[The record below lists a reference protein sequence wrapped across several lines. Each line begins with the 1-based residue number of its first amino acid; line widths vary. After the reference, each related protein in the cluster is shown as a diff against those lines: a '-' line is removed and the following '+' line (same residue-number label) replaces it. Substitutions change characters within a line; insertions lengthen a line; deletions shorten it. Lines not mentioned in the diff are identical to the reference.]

1 MSSGGNMIG
10 VLKSKHN
17 RQMLIKRK
25 NEVIFAYLF
34 LAVMII
40 FAVLTADR
48 FVTMRNLRNLL
59 SANIGLLLVSYGQL
73 CCVLLGGVDLSTGS
87 VISLTNVICVTLI
100 TDSPS
105 TWVPA
110 GILSLAVGA
119 GIGFVNGL
127 LVTKGNLQPLIATLA
142 TQTFFAGVALL
153 IMPNPTGTL
162 PSKLCKF
169 ISKGCNYLVP
179 VLIVLVTTVIMWI
192 VINRRK
198 FGRALLAIGGNEQSA
213 RSSGIHVDRVKI
225 KAFVLCGFMAALAGL
240 YISAF
245 TTSGSPIVGDAYTQK
260 SINAAVVGGA
270 ALAGGKGSVIGCIA
284 ATLILGI
291 ISNLLNLKGVSSYYQ
306 YVFQGLILII
316 ALSVSA
322 IRSKR

>member
-105 TWVPA
+105 TWVLA

-179 VLIVLVTTVIMWI
+179 VLIVLVTTMIMWI

-225 KAFVLCGFMAALAGL
+225 KAFMLCGFMAALAGL

>member
-105 TWVPA
+105 TWVLA

-225 KAFVLCGFMAALAGL
+225 KAFMLCGFMAALAGL
-240 YISAF
+240 YISTF

>member
-105 TWVPA
+105 TWVLA

-213 RSSGIHVDRVKI
+213 RSSGIHVDRVKS
-225 KAFVLCGFMAALAGL
+225 KAFMLCGFMAALAGL

>member
-48 FVTMRNLRNLL
+48 FVTVRNLRNLL

-105 TWVPA
+105 TWVLA

-225 KAFVLCGFMAALAGL
+225 KAFMLCGFMAALAGL

>member
-25 NEVIFAYLF
+25 NEVIFAYVF
-34 LAVMII
+34 LAIMIL

-87 VISLTNVICVTLI
+87 VISLVNVICVTLI

-105 TWVPA
+105 TWVLA

-119 GIGFVNGL
+119 GIGFINGL

-179 VLIVLVTTVIMWI
+179 ILIVIITTVIMWFI
-192 VINRRK
+192 INRRK

-225 KAFVLCGFMAALAGL
+225 KAFMLCGFMAALAGL

-245 TTSGSPIVGDAYTQK
+245 TTSGSPIVGEAYTQK

-270 ALAGGKGSVIGCIA
+270 SLAGGKGSVIGCIA

>member
-105 TWVPA
+105 TWVLA

-127 LVTKGNLQPLIATLA
+127 LVTQVGNLQPLIATLA

-153 IMPNPTGTL
+153 IMPNPD
-162 PSKLCKF
+162 
-169 ISKGCNYLVP
+169 
-179 VLIVLVTTVIMWI
+179 
-192 VINRRK
+192 
-198 FGRALLAIGGNEQSA
+198 GNAS
-213 RSSGIHVDRVKI
+213 
-225 KAFVLCGFMAALAGL
+225 L
-240 YISAF
+240 
-245 TTSGSPIVGDAYTQK
+245 
-260 SINAAVVGGA
+260 
-270 ALAGGKGSVIGCIA
+270 
-284 ATLILGI
+284 
-291 ISNLLNLKGVSSYYQ
+291 
-306 YVFQGLILII
+306 
-316 ALSVSA
+316 
-322 IRSKR
+322 

>member
-105 TWVPA
+105 TWVLA

-225 KAFVLCGFMAALAGL
+225 KAFMLCGFMAALAGL

>member
-105 TWVPA
+105 TWILA

-225 KAFVLCGFMAALAGL
+225 KAFMLCGFMAALAGL

>member
-1 MSSGGNMIG
+1 M
-10 VLKSKHN
+10 
-17 RQMLIKRK
+17 
-25 NEVIFAYLF
+25 
-34 LAVMII
+34 
-40 FAVLTADR
+40 
-48 FVTMRNLRNLL
+48 
-59 SANIGLLLVSYGQL
+59 
-73 CCVLLGGVDLSTGS
+73 LGGVDLSTGS

-105 TWVPA
+105 TWVLA

-169 ISKGCNYLVP
+169 ISKGCNYLIP

-225 KAFVLCGFMAALAGL
+225 KAFMLCGFMAALAGL

>member
-105 TWVPA
+105 TWVLA

-225 KAFVLCGFMAALAGL
+225 KAFMLCGFMAALAGL

-245 TTSGSPIVGDAYTQK
+245 TTSGSPIVGDVYTQK

>member
-105 TWVPA
+105 TWVLA

-225 KAFVLCGFMAALAGL
+225 KAFMLCGFMAALAGL

-306 YVFQGLILII
+306 YVFQG
-316 ALSVSA
+316 
-322 IRSKR
+322 

>member
-105 TWVPA
+105 TWVLA

-225 KAFVLCGFMAALAGL
+225 KAFMLCGFVAALAGL

>member
-105 TWVPA
+105 TWVLA

-306 YVFQGLILII
+306 
-316 ALSVSA
+316 
-322 IRSKR
+322 

>member
-105 TWVPA
+105 TWVLA

-225 KAFVLCGFMAALAGL
+225 KAFMLCGFMAALAGL

-284 ATLILGI
+284 ATLILGF

>member
-1 MSSGGNMIG
+1 MSSSAKTAGI
-10 VLKSKHN
+10 LSSRHN
-17 RQMLIKRK
+17 RQMLVKRK
-25 NEVIFAYLF
+25 SEVIFAYIF
-34 LAVMII
+34 LAAIVL
-40 FAVLTADR
+40 FAVLSANK
-48 FVTMRNLRNLL
+48 FVSMRNLRNLL
-59 SANIGLLLVSYGQL
+59 SANIGLLLVAYGQL

-100 TDSPS
+100 NDNPT
-105 TWVPA
+105 TWVMA
-110 GILSLAVGA
+110 AVLSLLSGLS
-119 GIGFVNGL
+119 IGLINGL

-169 ISKGCNYLVP
+169 ISKGCNYLIP
-179 VLIVLVTTVIMWI
+179 ILIAAAASVVMWLI
-192 VINRRK
+192 INRRK
-198 FGRALLAIGGNEQSA
+198 FGRAMLAIGGNEQSA
-213 RSSGIHVDRVKI
+213 RSSGINVDRTKI
-225 KAFVLCGFMAALAGL
+225 KAFMLCGFMAALAGL
-240 YISAF
+240 YISAY
-245 TTSGSPIVGDAYTQK
+245 TTSGSPIVGEAYTQK

-270 ALAGGKGSVIGCIA
+270 SLAGGKGSVVGCIA
-284 ATLILGI
+284 AVLILGI

-306 YVFQGLILII
+306 YVFQGLLLII

>member
-1 MSSGGNMIG
+1 
-10 VLKSKHN
+10 
-17 RQMLIKRK
+17 
-25 NEVIFAYLF
+25 
-34 LAVMII
+34 MII
-40 FAVLTADR
+40 FAVVTADR

-105 TWVPA
+105 TWVLA

-225 KAFVLCGFMAALAGL
+225 KAFMLCGFMAALAGL

>member
-105 TWVPA
+105 TWVLA

>member
-105 TWVPA
+105 TWVLA

-179 VLIVLVTTVIMWI
+179 VLIVLVTTVIMWL

-225 KAFVLCGFMAALAGL
+225 KAFMLCGFMAALAGL

>member
-105 TWVPA
+105 TWVLA

-169 ISKGCNYLVP
+169 ISKGCNYLIP

-225 KAFVLCGFMAALAGL
+225 KAFMLCGFMAALAGL

-245 TTSGSPIVGDAYTQK
+245 TTIGSPIVGDAYTQK

>member
-105 TWVPA
+105 TWVLA

-169 ISKGCNYLVP
+169 ISKGCNYLIP

-225 KAFVLCGFMAALAGL
+225 KAFMLCGFMAALAGL

>member
-25 NEVIFAYLF
+25 NEVIFAYVF
-34 LAVMII
+34 LAIMIL

-105 TWVPA
+105 TWVLA

-119 GIGFVNGL
+119 GIGFINGL

-179 VLIVLVTTVIMWI
+179 ILIVVITTAIMWI
-192 VINRRK
+192 IINRRK
-198 FGRALLAIGGNEQSA
+198 FGRAILAIGGNEQSA

-225 KAFVLCGFMAALAGL
+225 KAFMMCGFMAALAGL

-245 TTSGSPIVGDAYTQK
+245 TTSGSPIVGEAYTQK

-270 ALAGGKGSVIGCIA
+270 SLAGGKGSVIGCIA

>member
-1 MSSGGNMIG
+1 MSSSGNMIG

-105 TWVPA
+105 TWVLA

-225 KAFVLCGFMAALAGL
+225 KAFMLCGFMAALAGL

>member
-34 LAVMII
+34 LAGMII

-105 TWVPA
+105 TWVLA

-179 VLIVLVTTVIMWI
+179 VLIVLVTTVIMWL

-225 KAFVLCGFMAALAGL
+225 KAFMLCGFMAALAGL

>member
-105 TWVPA
+105 TWVLA

-225 KAFVLCGFMAALAGL
+225 KAFMLCGFMAALAGL

-245 TTSGSPIVGDAYTQK
+245 TTSGSPIVGEAYTQK

>member
-100 TDSPS
+100 TDSPL
-105 TWVPA
+105 TWVLA

-225 KAFVLCGFMAALAGL
+225 KAFMLCGFMAALAGL

-245 TTSGSPIVGDAYTQK
+245 TTSGSPIVGDVYTQK

>member
-105 TWVPA
+105 TWVLA

-213 RSSGIHVDRVKI
+213 RSSGIHADRVKI
-225 KAFVLCGFMAALAGL
+225 KAFMLCGFMAALAGL

>member
-105 TWVPA
+105 TWVLA

-225 KAFVLCGFMAALAGL
+225 KAFMLCGFMAALAGL

-322 IRSKR
+322 IRSTR

>member
-34 LAVMII
+34 LVVMII

-105 TWVPA
+105 TWVLA

-225 KAFVLCGFMAALAGL
+225 KAFMLCGFMAALAGL

-245 TTSGSPIVGDAYTQK
+245 TTSGSPIVGEAYTQK

>member
-105 TWVPA
+105 TWVLT

-225 KAFVLCGFMAALAGL
+225 KAFMLCGFMAALAGL

>member
-34 LAVMII
+34 LVVMII

-105 TWVPA
+105 TWVLA

-225 KAFVLCGFMAALAGL
+225 KAFMLCGFMAALAGL